1 MGDRQLRD
9 HYTQAQHTIQKE
21 QVEVVVGVMSQDQK

>member
-1 MGDRQLRD
+1 MGDRQFRD
-9 HYTQAQHTIQKE
+9 HYTQAQHAIQKK